1 MSVYQPYPKLLT
13 NITAPMNSVTNTRIV
28 ANKRYRKTIDE
39 NQNNA
44 ATYFLDYNKLNF
56 FNTAKLIGTQFWH
69 PLKCCSYLPSSYSWY
84 NEDEGEGNH
93 TKGDQEAN
101 LKEILRYWSLVLTIE
116 GREGLVTERIPHCFS
131 LSLLFLRKFLGIAR

>member
-13 NITAPMNSVTNTRIV
+13 NITAPMNSVTKTRIV
-28 ANKRYRKTIDE
+28 ANKRYRKKIDE
-39 NQNNA
+39 NQNHA
-44 ATYFLDYNKLNF
+44 ATNKLNF

-69 PLKCCSYLPSSYSWY
+69 HLKCRSYLPSSYAWY
-84 NEDEGEGNH
+84 NENEGEGNH
-93 TKGDQEAN
+93 TKGDQEAD

-131 LSLLFLRKFLGIAR
+131 LSLLLFLRKFLGIAR